1 MTRAPRP
8 QVVVRPAVHPDAE
21 AIAAVHHGSWVETYS
36 DLLPGSHWETDTLER
51 RTERWRRG
59 LESGVPATVVEADGR
74 VVGLALA
81 GDAITVGPHAPVR
94 ERHLFMLYVL
104 ASHHGTGVGQALL
117 DAVVPPG
124 APAQLWVAEV
134 NPRARRFY
142 ERNGF
147 VADGARH
154 VDEGSG
160 IAEVRLVR

>member
-1 MTRAPRP
+1 M
-8 QVVVRPAVHPDAE
+8 RPAVLQDAE

-36 DLLPGSHWETDTLER
+36 DLLPASHWEADTLER
-51 RTERWRRG
+51 RTERWRRA
-59 LESGVPATVVEADGR
+59 LESGAAATVAETDGT

-81 GDAITVGPHAPVR
+81 GDAITVGAHAPVR
-94 ERHLFMLYVL
+94 ERQLFILYVL
-104 ASHHGTGVGQALL
+104 AAHHGTGVGQALL
-117 DAVVPPG
+117 DAVVPP
-124 APAQLWVAEV
+124 ASPAQLWVAEE

>member
-81 GDAITVGPHAPVR
+81 GDAITVGPP
-94 ERHLFMLYVL
+94 E
-104 ASHHGTGVGQALL
+104 T
-117 DAVVPPG
+117 
-124 APAQLWVAEV
+124 
-134 NPRARRFY
+134 
-142 ERNGF
+142 RNRG
-147 VADGARH
+147 
-154 VDEGSG
+154 
-160 IAEVRLVR
+160 